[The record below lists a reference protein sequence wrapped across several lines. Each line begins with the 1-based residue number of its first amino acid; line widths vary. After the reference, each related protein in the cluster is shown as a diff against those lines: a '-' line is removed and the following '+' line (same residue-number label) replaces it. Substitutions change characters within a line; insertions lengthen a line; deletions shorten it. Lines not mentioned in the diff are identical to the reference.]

1 MRIHD
6 IDCDLDED
14 CMCPASLDAESQ
26 EMIPMGLLIGIDPG
40 VSGAI
45 AVVGGGQVACYE
57 MPAVEINGKRRVDPA
72 GLHGVLAGILAAGD
86 CMAILEHVQGV
97 QGTGATSAFSFGRSF
112 GIVEGV
118 LAGMAIPHTLV
129 RPQVWTK
136 ALGVSR
142 DKGSHRAAAA
152 RLWPKHADLFSRVKD
167 DGRADA
173 ALLCHWYERCHG
185 ATTLG

>member
-1 MRIHD
+1 
-6 IDCDLDED
+6 
-14 CMCPASLDAESQ
+14 
-26 EMIPMGLLIGIDPG
+26 MGLLIGIDPG

-86 CMAILEHVQGV
+86 CMAVLEHVQGV

-118 LAGMAIPHTLV
+118 LAGMAIPHTLVRPQVWTKALGLAGMAIPHTLV

-185 ATTLG
+185 ATTVG